1 MDKSIVKFRE
11 NLANAID
18 VENVNEIAIN
28 TRLEDIDG
36 WDSFAVMST
45 MAMLDQEYG
54 IIINAEKMS
63 RLNTLQELY
72 YLVVS

>member
-18 VENVNEIAIN
+18 VENVNEIDIN

-54 IIINAEKMS
+54 IIINAEKIS

-72 YLVVS
+72 YLVIS